1 MGITLLLALEMFS
14 AIKFDLM
21 KISFLGPAKPIIW
34 RWYDF
39 TSYMNNDK
47 QHESIYTK
55 MTTWL
60 YYIMRSFVLR
70 AIYTLSTKWTDSI
83 SVKE

>member
-1 MGITLLLALEMFS
+1 
-14 AIKFDLM
+14 
-21 KISFLGPAKPIIW
+21 
-34 RWYDF
+34 
-39 TSYMNNDK
+39 MNNDK

-70 AIYTLSTKWTDSI
+70 AIYTLDRPSELTASLLRNSDYNYNYRNANLRILIFRVGPCWGTSF
-83 SVKE
+83 